1 MCEKATNRTDM
12 SDRTPTSSEASSTD
26 RILFHWWHA
35 LMILAIANVVSA
47 LPVGYGGDKVFYNN
61 FIQPQFSP
69 PDWLFAPMWLFLNIT
84 SLIALSLV
92 ANAAERST
100 RRQICLI
107 LEGIG
112 WVLFAIFT
120 TLYFLMHSP
129 ILGAVDTVAGLAVGL
144 GSLACCIGIDR
155 RAAVLI
161 LLRVLWLGV
170 ASYVSVSVAL
180 HNADEF
186 FQGLGN

>member
-1 MCEKATNRTDM
+1 M
-12 SDRTPTSSEASSTD
+12 SDNTPTSSEAPSND
-26 RILFHWWHA
+26 RVSFHWWHA

-47 LPVGYGGDKVFYNN
+47 LPVGYGGDKIFYNN

-69 PDWLFAPMWLFLNIT
+69 PDWLFAPMWLFLNVT

-100 RRQICLI
+100 RRQIFLI

-161 LLRVLWLGV
+161 LLRVLWLAV